1 MVTSGLHYCMNC
13 YHLASRCNTCR
24 KYIIADKPHVTQNNI
39 HWHADERCF
48 CCGIC
53 ERNLLGKKRYTFI
66 DGMLL
71 CGSEACARSHELRRH
86 PPPPSSSSQKFCHLQ
101 RAGSLSSV
109 PPGSSS
115 PSMGSLTPSG
125 SASPAHSDRPISRRK
140 EYHLQNLPP
149 VQKSPSRV
157 RFDLRPQK
165 QQTIIGPP
173 PPLIPETFSRPKPP
187 PSNPPPPPPNIPN
200 ALTPPENIYE
210 TVIMPSQISSS
221 SSQEFNRSDNI
232 KRSKRRSKRKTTP
245 SNHNIGEEN
254 NDYIVSSES
263 SDSDNPTEALPSSST
278 GSNSKYRSTNVC
290 SPVRSSSA
298 DCRYHSGEASR
309 SCRRNNHYSNPP
321 PEGCE
326 KRCNSCTSSSSE
338 SDADDVYLSHYL
350 AASLS
355 RPESLKSQNKAKM
368 SPFLGKKQRH
378 RAIPTIAT
386 PKTAKNKK
394 SSNSNCIVS

>member
-1 MVTSGLHYCMNC
+1 
-13 YHLASRCNTCR
+13 
-24 KYIIADKPHVTQNNI
+24 
-39 HWHADERCF
+39 
-48 CCGIC
+48 
-53 ERNLLGKKRYTFI
+53 
-66 DGMLL
+66 MLF
-71 CGSEACARSHELRRH
+71 CGSEACARSHELRRQ
-86 PPPPSSSSQKFCHLQ
+86 PPQPSSTSQKFCHLQ

-115 PSMGSLTPSG
+115 PSLGSLTPSG

-140 EYHLQNLPP
+140 EHLQSLPP

-157 RFDLRPQK
+157 RFDLRPQ
-165 QQTIIGPP
+165 QPPLIGPP
-173 PPLIPETFSRPKPP
+173 LISDKLSRPKPP

-200 ALTPPENIYE
+200 DLTPPENIYE

-232 KRSKRRSKRKTTP
+232 KRSKRRSKRKTTVTN
-245 SNHNIGEEN
+245 NHKIGEEN

-278 GSNSKYRSTNVC
+278 GSSSKYCSTKVC
-290 SPVRSSSA
+290 SPIRSSSA
-298 DCRYHSGEASR
+298 DCRFRGGEASR
-309 SCRRNNHYSNPP
+309 SSCRRNNHYSNPP

-326 KRCNSCTSSSSE
+326 KRCSSCSSSSSE
-338 SDADDVYLSHYL
+338 SDGDDVYLSHYL

-355 RPESLKSQNKAKM
+355 RPENLKAQNKGKM